1 VRVAVSLA
9 LAVLA
14 TGCSSH
20 DVSRQS
26 AVVTAKGRIG
36 PLHLDRSNR
45 AAIIAFAGR
54 PDTERTGQEFD
65 SPRYYA
71 LGYRCAK
78 KEAPDRF
85 PITAGGPQCRTIF
98 FLNRRTGR
106 LETFFTTEPRYSEG
120 HGVRIGTASSAA
132 ERLLHKRLSEGCETN
147 IYLSSP
153 TGSLTIAFAGGKAGR
168 HLHVTGAH
176 VFAFVLH
183 SRHRD
188 AGVFDCL

>member
-1 VRVAVSLA
+1 MRVAVA
-9 LAVLA
+9 LVLVVLA
-14 TGCSSH
+14 AGCSSRSA
-20 DVSRQS
+20 SRES
-26 AVVTAKGRIG
+26 AVVTATGRIG
-36 PLHLDRSNR
+36 TLRLDQSNR
-45 AAIIAFAGR
+45 AAVIAFAGR

-78 KEAPDRF
+78 KAALDRF

-98 FLNRRTGR
+98 FLDRKTGR

-120 HGVRIGTASSAA
+120 HGVRIGMASSAA
-132 ERLLHKRLSEGCETN
+132 ERLLHKRLFEGCETN

-153 TGSLTIAFAGGKAGR
+153 TASLTIGFAGGKAGR
-168 HLHVTGAH
+168 RLHVTGAR
-176 VFAFVLH
+176 VFGFVLH
-183 SRHRD
+183 SSRGD